1 MTIIERVKEC
11 VNNLEC
17 EKDTTEKLIAL
28 AYFIGK
34 EEATREVSDAYT
46 KLIREQRKRAAE
58 CRYKHM
64 AEKVIGDQNY
74 IYFSDYDGAMTGL
87 FGSDDTKI

>member
-1 MTIIERVKEC
+1 MTVIERVKEC

-17 EKDTTEKLIAL
+17 DKDSIEKIIAL
-28 AYFIGK
+28 AYYIGK

-74 IYFSDYDGAMTGL
+74 IYFGDYDGAMTGL

>member
-1 MTIIERVKEC
+1 MTVIERVKEC
-11 VNNLEC
+11 VKSLEC

-28 AYFIGK
+28 AYYIGK

-46 KLIREQRKRAAE
+46 KLIQEQRKRADK

-64 AEKVIGDQNY
+64 AEKIIGSQNY
-74 IYFSDYDGAMTGL
+74 IYFGDYDMAMTGI

>member
-11 VNNLEC
+11 VKNLEC
-17 EKDTTEKLIAL
+17 EKDSTEKIIAL
-28 AYFIGK
+28 AYYIGK
-34 EEATREVSDAYT
+34 EEATREVSDSYK
-46 KLIREQRKRAAE
+46 KLIREQRKRASE

-74 IYFSDYDGAMTGL
+74 IYFGDYDGAMTGL